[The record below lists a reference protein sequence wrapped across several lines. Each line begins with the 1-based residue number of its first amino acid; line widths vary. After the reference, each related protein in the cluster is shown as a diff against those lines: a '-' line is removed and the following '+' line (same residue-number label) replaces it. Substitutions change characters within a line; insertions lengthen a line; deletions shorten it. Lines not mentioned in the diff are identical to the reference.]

1 MFLAFEDCMPD
12 RWGRNLM
19 LRAERASATSDGR
32 AARILTEGDMLCAVN
47 DETRQGAIR
56 IWDAEGIA
64 LAPSDQGVPR
74 EVSIPALL
82 DASDKAARD
91 MDADVRDLLAAG
103 SSLGGARPKASI
115 RDERGTL
122 CIAKFPKADEL
133 PDEDICAWENVAAN
147 LASKAGIAVPKT
159 RLLRVAG
166 RAVLLLE
173 RFDRTGDVRVP
184 YISGMSAV
192 QGKDG
197 ERYSYL
203 DLVEFIEEEGS
214 APAQDLPEL
223 WRRVLF
229 SCVVGNIDNHMR
241 NYGFLRDAQGWKLA
255 PSFDVNPTPGDQAKY
270 LNTSIDYDINE
281 ASVAAAIKAADY
293 FRVSAA
299 EALEFAGKMSSTLKS
314 WEKVARANGISKG
327 SINNMATCFE
337 SGIAALDA
345 VEAQLYT
352 QTI

>member
-1 MFLAFEDCMPD
+1 
-12 RWGRNLM
+12 
-19 LRAERASATSDGR
+19 
-32 AARILTEGDMLCAVN
+32 
-47 DETRQGAIR
+47 
-56 IWDAEGIA
+56 
-64 LAPSDQGVPR
+64 
-74 EVSIPALL
+74 
-82 DASDKAARD
+82 
-91 MDADVRDLLAAG
+91 
-103 SSLGGARPKASI
+103 
-115 RDERGTL
+115 
-122 CIAKFPKADEL
+122 
-133 PDEDICAWENVAAN
+133 
-147 LASKAGIAVPKT
+147 
-159 RLLRVAG
+159 
-166 RAVLLLE
+166 
-173 RFDRTGDVRVP
+173 
-184 YISGMSAV
+184 
-192 QGKDG
+192 
-197 ERYSYL
+197 
-203 DLVEFIEEEGS
+203 
-214 APAQDLPEL
+214 
-223 WRRVLF
+223 
-229 SCVVGNIDNHMR
+229 MR